1 MKKFLLSSLLL
12 FTGGFGVYSLTRYFL
27 EKKVNL
33 SSSLVLKILRKI
45 QTLSIHILM
54 KRYDDHHKISN
65 QEKNKDDISIEQVD
79 SNKNKE
85 EEETFD
91 TESSEM
97 LFQIEVGKLNEFKVK
112 PNDYYDKLQS
122 MLSSEKDSQSL
133 IPLIESIK
141 KTFSALQERKLPELK
156 FGEKLQT
163 KYIEIICNIFYF
175 NLKKTV
181 KEYYEKIDSI
191 SRKMRYE
198 EKNDIFNSIYRK
210 HLKKTRSEVISFFG
224 MKPEECELSYKLAL
238 RIYPFFLDANHSKR
252 KQYNKINEDV
262 NKLITYIVNSEEK
275 IEIFT
280 DKNNKYY
287 IESYINKIIKFNE
300 MLEGKD
306 EKMLIKNK
314 GEVDYEDQ
322 FD

>member
-97 LFQIEVGKLNEFKVK
+97 LFQIEVGKLI
-112 PNDYYDKLQS
+112 QS
-122 MLSSEKDSQSL
+122 K
-133 IPLIESIK
+133 
-141 KTFSALQERKLPELK
+141 A
-156 FGEKLQT
+156 
-163 KYIEIICNIFYF
+163 
-175 NLKKTV
+175 
-181 KEYYEKIDSI
+181 
-191 SRKMRYE
+191 
-198 EKNDIFNSIYRK
+198 
-210 HLKKTRSEVISFFG
+210 
-224 MKPEECELSYKLAL
+224 
-238 RIYPFFLDANHSKR
+238 
-252 KQYNKINEDV
+252 
-262 NKLITYIVNSEEK
+262 
-275 IEIFT
+275 
-280 DKNNKYY
+280 
-287 IESYINKIIKFNE
+287 
-300 MLEGKD
+300 
-306 EKMLIKNK
+306 
-314 GEVDYEDQ
+314 
-322 FD
+322 